1 MHDDTD
7 TSPEPD
13 ANPDSDENLDVDA
26 SSDSDADLDRRTFLK
41 RSAVGSLGFAGWAAQ
56 DGSDSARIT
65 RRMTFR
71 KSGRLDEEYVRKIVL
86 LTDRKNENPDVS
98 EVADCTFDD
107 WPTDRLTLWE
117 GIIVDWKNAGRSI
130 GFYGGNPTVEA
141 TQLIER
147 NDMYL
152 DQKSTPVRLG
162 TAYIIDSVTDCPGE
176 FVGVNAVQLPGIQ
189 IETGPG
195 ESTQG

>member
-1 MHDDTD
+1 MDLTN
-7 TSPEPD
+7 T
-13 ANPDSDENLDVDA
+13 N
-26 SSDSDADLDRRTFLK
+26 LDRRTFLK
-41 RSAVGSLGFAGWAAQ
+41 RSAVGSLGLAGWAAQ
-56 DGSDSARIT
+56 DDSGSARIT
-65 RRMTFR
+65 RRMAFR

-98 EVADCTFDD
+98 EVAGCAFDD

-117 GIIVDWKNAGRSI
+117 GIIVDWKNAGRSV

-162 TAYIIDSVTDCPGE
+162 TPYIIDSVTDCPGQ
-176 FVGVNAVQLPGIQ
+176 FVGVNAAQIPSIQ
-189 IETGPG
+189 IKTGPG